1 MGIRKKM
8 HRKQINEIV
17 RNVKN
22 SSDNLAIAASVNTNR
37 KAVTF

>member
-1 MGIRKKM
+1 MGIHKKI

-17 RNVKN
+17 RNVRN
-22 SSDNLAIAASVNTNR
+22 SSDNLVIAANVNTNP